1 MCGPVFDKQRKHL
14 TIGRNLRIQ
23 VPNGFF
29 KVVLSTRRGGEKAI
43 GFYYSNRDSRQT
55 MDEAAMS
62 VDQVER
68 LTGMDFFPQLNDALE
83 KRVEAAYNLRAW
95 R

>member
-1 MCGPVFDKQRKHL
+1 
-14 TIGRNLRIQ
+14 
-23 VPNGFF
+23 
-29 KVVLSTRRGGEKAI
+29 
-43 GFYYSNRDSRQT
+43 

-83 KRVEAAYNLRAW
+83 KRVEADYNLRAW
-95 R
+95 Q

>member
-1 MCGPVFDKQRKHL
+1 MR
-14 TIGRNLRIQ
+14 

-29 KVVLSTRRGGEKAI
+29 KVVLSTRKGNEKAI

-55 MDEAAMS
+55 MNAAAMS

-68 LTGMDFFPQLNDALE
+68 LTGMDFFPQLNDVLE
-83 KRVEAAYNLRAW
+83 KRLEANFDLREW

>member
-1 MCGPVFDKQRKHL
+1 M
-14 TIGRNLRIQ
+14 RIQ
-23 VPNGFF
+23 GQSGLF

-43 GFYYSNRDSRQT
+43 CFYYSNRDSRQT

-83 KRVEAAYNLRAW
+83 KRVEADYNLRAW

>member
-1 MCGPVFDKQRKHL
+1 
-14 TIGRNLRIQ
+14 
-23 VPNGFF
+23 
-29 KVVLSTRRGGEKAI
+29 
-43 GFYYSNRDSRQT
+43 
-55 MDEAAMS
+55 MS
-62 VDQVER
+62 VDQVEQ

>member
-1 MCGPVFDKQRKHL
+1 MQAPSV
-14 TIGRNLRIQ
+14 
-23 VPNGFF
+23 FF
-29 KVVLSTRRGGEKAI
+29 KVVLPPRRGGEKAI

-83 KRVEAAYNLRAW
+83 KRVEADYNLRAW